1 MQASVQ
7 ETRPSALAGVGS
19 DTAVVR
25 AHLEKV
31 LSSQSFKAAKGRS
44 KFLRYVV
51 EEALAGRAESIKEYS
66 IGVEVF
72 GRGPSFDP
80 RISNIVRVEAQRLR
94 SKLAKYYEGE
104 GREDA
109 LRIELPKGGY
119 APSWG
124 SPAEFHQAS
133 AAVSSVSAS

>member
-1 MQASVQ
+1 MQASLH
-7 ETRPSALAGVGS
+7 ETSPSGPANVVAH
-19 DTAVVR
+19 AAEVR
-25 AHLEKV
+25 AHLEKL
-31 LSSQSFKAAKGRS
+31 LSSHSFKAAKGQS
-44 KFLRYVV
+44 NFLRYVV

-104 GREDA
+104 GRQET
-109 LRIELPKGGY
+109 LRIEL
-119 APSWG
+119 
-124 SPAEFHQAS
+124 
-133 AAVSSVSAS
+133 